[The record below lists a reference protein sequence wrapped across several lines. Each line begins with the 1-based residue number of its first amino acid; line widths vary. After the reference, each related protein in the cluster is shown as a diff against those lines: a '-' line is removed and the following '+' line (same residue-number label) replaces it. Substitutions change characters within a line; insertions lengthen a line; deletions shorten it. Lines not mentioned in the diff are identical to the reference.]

1 MKAYRVWEGSKGQK
15 GLRKGGRKVT
25 FKGEELGY
33 WSDGHPTTDRRGT
46 AYRVF
51 RAETGEIVIHRIRW
65 SVWATEDDEGMIFR
79 FPNLDE
85 AVVKFRRVLE
95 KAGVLN

>member
-33 WSDGHPTTDRRGT
+33 WSDGHPTTDRRNRHSS
-46 AYRVF
+46 Y
-51 RAETGEIVIHRIRW
+51 
-65 SVWATEDDEGMIFR
+65 SVVCVGH
-79 FPNLDE
+79 
-85 AVVKFRRVLE
+85 
-95 KAGVLN
+95 